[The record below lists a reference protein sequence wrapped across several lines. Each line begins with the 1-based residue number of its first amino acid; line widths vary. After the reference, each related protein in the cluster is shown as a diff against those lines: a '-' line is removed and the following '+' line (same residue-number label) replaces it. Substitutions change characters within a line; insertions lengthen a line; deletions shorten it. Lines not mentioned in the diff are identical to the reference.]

1 MMKILLRKKTCFLL
15 AAFTI
20 ISALLLM
27 LAIGIGFKTFYLEYR
42 KDTLI
47 SMSKDIGRMYREA
60 GTDKAEQFDRLSQQ
74 NSSVIYIVDN
84 QHLVYSSM
92 PNRKAVLG
100 KPSFEGQQVF
110 TAPGLQR
117 LNPDGDE
124 SPMKEP
130 RHVTIMRKLF
140 NGETLSRN
148 ETNEIYIDGRD
159 DHMRFISYVYPVDE
173 SRKSYVI
180 VSQPLEPLEATVV
193 VVQNFVAMC
202 GVVWL
207 FVAIIGSIL
216 FTNAVTRPLIH
227 LKKLSVAMAHLDFSH
242 KWTDTRN
249 DEIGELGQSLNNL
262 SDQLDTALTELKQAN
277 SELEVQLKKANEV
290 EKMRKEFISAVSH
303 ELKTPLA
310 LIQGYAEG
318 LDSLDVDETTRQHYC
333 KVIHS
338 ETMKMDH
345 LVKDLLNL
353 SRLETGTFRIDMTE
367 FDFRALVEE
376 AHCRFEGVMQE
387 KDIQFSCC
395 LPEEMVVYADPE
407 RIDTV
412 LSNFLSNAID
422 YTEKGRRI
430 VLSAVRSGDYYT
442 ISIYNQGIQIPEQD
456 LSRVWEPFYKVDAAR
471 TRKSQRIFGGHGLG
485 LGIVAALL
493 KLHHETY
500 GVYNEPDGVTFWFT
514 LKAC

>member
-1 MMKILLRKKTCFLL
+1 
-15 AAFTI
+15 
-20 ISALLLM
+20 
-27 LAIGIGFKTFYLEYR
+27 
-42 KDTLI
+42 
-47 SMSKDIGRMYREA
+47 
-60 GTDKAEQFDRLSQQ
+60 
-74 NSSVIYIVDN
+74 
-84 QHLVYSSM
+84 
-92 PNRKAVLG
+92 
-100 KPSFEGQQVF
+100 
-110 TAPGLQR
+110 
-117 LNPDGDE
+117 
-124 SPMKEP
+124 
-130 RHVTIMRKLF
+130 
-140 NGETLSRN
+140 
-148 ETNEIYIDGRD
+148 
-159 DHMRFISYVYPVDE
+159 
-173 SRKSYVI
+173 
-180 VSQPLEPLEATVV
+180 
-193 VVQNFVAMC
+193 
-202 GVVWL
+202 
-207 FVAIIGSIL
+207 
-216 FTNAVTRPLIH
+216 
-227 LKKLSVAMAHLDFSH
+227 MAHLDFSH